1 MNSADKSIFK
11 IVDQRIDTCF
21 SSSKSV
27 PKPWITVP
35 SIMDGINILEGA
47 EYFLVIY
54 LFPIISFA
62 GFLSNILII
71 LIIRNKANQKA
82 LFKNEK
88 EESNHRFYELI
99 ILGSAFNAAECFI
112 VIFSLINIC
121 LGPNS
126 LFCSSI
132 MEEEESQYFKVIVIG
147 HFSETLKTCSILF
160 SIVISFERYILVS
173 ITKAGF
179 VGNSID

>member
-1 MNSADKSIFK
+1 MGELYYIKDSVISIFTLTTIHLTK
-11 IVDQRIDTCF
+11 YSILTEIWPNDKLFEKMKSTDKQVFKKVERSIESNCF

-27 PKPWITVP
+27 PKPLITVP

-82 LFKNEK
+82 LFKNVK
-88 EESNHRFYELI
+88 RRIQSQ
-99 ILGSAFNAAECFI
+99 IL
-112 VIFSLINIC
+112 
-121 LGPNS
+121 
-126 LFCSSI
+126 
-132 MEEEESQYFKVIVIG
+132 
-147 HFSETLKTCSILF
+147 
-160 SIVISFERYILVS
+160 
-173 ITKAGF
+173 
-179 VGNSID
+179 